1 MHEALP
7 FVSIRNDSQFQSVR
21 NVVTGAEARPNC
33 KSARKQDS
41 GQKPANSLN
50 GFADQHI
57 AGSRSAPIGTP
68 PRMAFPLRYQTLW
81 APEVGPPFRC

>member
-1 MHEALP
+1 MREALP

-41 GQKPANSLN
+41 GQKPADSLKHAESAHRGVPIDADRDPTCKSAWNS
-50 GFADQHI
+50 
-57 AGSRSAPIGTP
+57 
-68 PRMAFPLRYQTLW
+68 
-81 APEVGPPFRC
+81 